1 MNYGQ
6 HIDIAIAESNRRINL
21 LKLPS
26 GTDWG
31 CNPKTI
37 MRIYKTYVRPV
48 LEYGA
53 IVMISAAQVHLEKLQ
68 KVQNKA
74 LRIAFK
80 KPIHTRI
87 TDLHEMAGIEPIRER
102 LQTLSNKFV
111 HSLEENSE
119 LFKLQ
124 KELNEIFKKRDT
136 TSYLDK
142 LMEHYKEAK
151 QLKLQQYVNITL
163 DQRSTSS
170 NVFTATA

>member
-1 MNYGQ
+1 MMNYGQ
-6 HIDIAIAESNRRINL
+6 HIDIAIAKSNRRINL
-21 LKLPS
+21 LKLLS

-48 LEYGA
+48 LEHGA
-53 IVMISAAQVHLEKLQ
+53 IVMLSAAQVHIEKQQ

-74 LRIAFK
+74 LRIAFR

-87 TDLHEMAGIEPIRER
+87 TDLHEMASIEPIRER
-102 LQTLSNKFV
+102 LQTLSNKFI
-111 HSLEENSE
+111 HF

-136 TSYLDK
+136 TSYLDQ
-142 LMEHYKEAK
+142 LMEHYKENYIIK
-151 QLKLQQYVNITL
+151 QHN
-163 DQRSTSS
+163 
-170 NVFTATA
+170 

>member
-1 MNYGQ
+1 MMNYGQ
-6 HIDIAIAESNRRINL
+6 HIDIAIAKSNRRINL
-21 LKLPS
+21 LKLLS

-48 LEYGA
+48 LEHGA
-53 IVMISAAQVHLEKLQ
+53 IVMLSAAQVHLEKLQ

-74 LRIAFK
+74 LRIAFR

-87 TDLHEMAGIEPIRER
+87 TDLHEMASIEPIRER
-102 LQTLSNKFV
+102 LQTLSNKFI
-111 HSLEENSE
+111 HF

-136 TSYLDK
+136 TSYLDQ
-142 LMEHYKEAK
+142 LMEHYKENYIIK
-151 QLKLQQYVNITL
+151 QN
-163 DQRSTSS
+163 
-170 NVFTATA
+170 N